1 MERLFTLTV
10 LDIPDVERGGGL
22 ALVLQT
28 PNGHTWLYDT
38 GNGYPEGNGW
48 LLDSNSGRDQIAPF
62 LREHGIEA
70 LDGIIISHA
79 HYDHFG
85 GLSWLAE
92 HMPTGTLIDTGYSF
106 DGERDDHNDTEL
118 ADYERLRETYRS
130 RDAYR
135 AVLADDTLD
144 LDQDLEVEVIAPPPQ
159 FFQPDPDNERADW
172 NPAAHYMLNSNSLML
187 RIRYGQTVFLLPGD
201 IERDDQKRYLL
212 RSVPPE
218 KLRCDVLIAPG
229 HGLHTHPEFVRATSP
244 QVTVVSL
251 FERWL
256 SSCSAC
262 EGFAAVGSEVYV
274 TGRDGDVQVTSDG
287 KALAVTTR

>member
-1 MERLFTLTV
+1 MKRPFTLTV
-10 LDIPDVERGGGL
+10 LNIPDTGRGVGL

-28 PNGHTWLYDT
+28 PNGRTWLYDS
-38 GNGYPEGNGW
+38 GNGYPEGGGW

-62 LREHGIEA
+62 LSERGIER

-85 GLSWLAE
+85 GLSWLVD
-92 HMPTGTLIDTGYSF
+92 HMPTGTLIDTGYTF
-106 DGERDDHNDTEL
+106 EGDRDDHYDTEL
-118 ADYERLRETYRS
+118 ADYQRLRETYRS
-130 RDAYR
+130 RGYYR
-135 AVLADDTLD
+135 SALAGDMLD
-144 LDQDLEVEVIAPPPQ
+144 LDPDLEVEVIAPPPG
-159 FFQPDPDNERADW
+159 FFQPDPDITRADW

-187 RIRYGQTVFLLPGD
+187 RIRYGETVFLLPGD
-201 IERDDQKRYLL
+201 IEMEDQKRYLL

-218 KLRCDVLIAPG
+218 KLRCNVLVAPG
-229 HGLHTHPEFVRATSP
+229 HGLHTHPDFVQATLP

-262 EGFAAVGSEVYV
+262 EGFGAVGSEVYV
-274 TGRDGDVQVTSDG
+274 SGRDGDVQVRSDG
-287 KALAVTTR
+287 ETFTVHAG